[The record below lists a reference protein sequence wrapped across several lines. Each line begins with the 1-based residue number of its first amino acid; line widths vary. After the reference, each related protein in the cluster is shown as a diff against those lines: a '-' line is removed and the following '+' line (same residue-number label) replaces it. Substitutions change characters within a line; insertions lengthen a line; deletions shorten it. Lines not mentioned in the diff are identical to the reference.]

1 MKLLLDTNA
10 VIWAAFDPNRISE
23 PIRRLLSDTG
33 NQLSYSVTA
42 LWEIAIK
49 NGTRRALQINSLQI
63 DPFQFRNLLQ
73 GAGFAEVPIT
83 AEHTLGTAQ
92 LPRLHGDPF
101 DRILLAQA
109 VIEDMTLIT
118 SDRTMLQYPGIAMLA
133 V

>member
-1 MKLLLDTNA
+1 MRLLLDTNA
-10 VIWAAFDPNRISE
+10 VIWAALDPDRISE

-49 NGTRRALQINSLQI
+49 NGTRKSLQI
-63 DPFQFRNLLQ
+63 DPFTLRALLKE
-73 GAGFAEVPIT
+73 AGFEELPIT
-83 AEHTLGTAQ
+83 AEHTLATSR

-109 VIEDMTLIT
+109 AVEEMTLIT
-118 SDRTMLQYPGIAMLA
+118 SDRTMLEYPNISMLP